1 MIIKIAL
8 QSFSVGSTFIFQLR
22 PKYGIDVS
30 IDYVDSVGNVFEVF
44 HFEWDSF
51 DYDAVVENK
60 KLVEEVVLN
69 TDWDDK
75 AVELLDRK
83 DEWYNLEFFKQS
95 KWRTDFFGLPPEK
108 FKQVI
113 WEEQLYLYIL

>member
-1 MIIKIAL
+1 MCI
-8 QSFSVGSTFIFQLR
+8 R
-22 PKYGIDVS
+22 DR
-30 IDYVDSVGNVFEVF
+30 DGNVFEVF
-44 HFEWDSF
+44 HFGWDSF
-51 DYDAVVENK
+51 DFNAVVENK

-75 AVELLDRK
+75 AVELLDRR
-83 DEWYNLEFFKQS
+83 DEWYNLEFFEQS

-113 WEEQLYLYIL
+113 WEE